1 MIRHRGN
8 AVNKRIVGIVSLS
21 AMSVA
26 ASVQCFAGQN
36 ADSQSANGQSTNS
49 QSANSDS
56 SSLQEIIVTASKT
69 GAQLLQRTPL
79 AVSAFSGAQIQDQQI
94 ANVKDLVQY
103 TPNLQVAQSTASA
116 EIFIRGIGSTNVF
129 AGSDPDVTVQIDGVY
144 ISRPSSQF
152 ADLSDIARVE
162 VLRGPQ
168 GTLYGRN
175 AAGGT
180 INVIS
185 QQPSDT
191 FTADTAVTVGSD
203 NLVQTRDYISGPLAD
218 HVQASLAVSYQR
230 HDGYIRNIAPGGQD
244 IEDANRGSVRA
255 QLRVEPTDRLDATTR
270 VDWSALD
277 ENYESYD
284 HILVPVLT
292 PVPAPLANSTLNNYH
307 EVAMNSPQVITSH
320 NGGISEDIN
329 FQLTKE
335 LTFKS
340 ITAYRVS
347 DYDLDGDSDATELY
361 SSALFQS
368 ERQHQFSE
376 ELTAQANA
384 GPFQGVAGL
393 YYLTEHIASAISTI
407 IPPAGITRGTD
418 PAVNDE
424 SKAIYAQGTYAI
436 TERLHATLGARETFE
451 SKDIA
456 PYSYTMS
463 AVTGAILG
471 PTFTSQ
477 AGATYNA
484 FTPKFGLDYQVTDNA
499 MLFASATKGFKS
511 GGFNYSART
520 VATQSFGPEQIWSY
534 ETGAKTDWF
543 DRHLRVNL
551 TGFLYHYTG
560 LQVQSLLSPGNIYIG
575 NANSA
580 RVKGLELETI
590 AKPLAGLTLTTNVSL
605 LDAVYGPFPNASVAA
620 GIVPFVVSDPRYNPT
635 TTFFNA
641 TDNRLTDAP
650 HVSALEAVQYDYR
663 LAGAAMYGRIEY
675 SYQSKTYFDPTNVAV
690 LSQGGYG
697 LWNVAVGYQTAD
709 SPWKFQALVKNL
721 TNKQYLITAA
731 APGSIPTG
739 DAGPPRTVW
748 LTASRQW

>member
-1 MIRHRGN
+1 MN
-8 AVNKRIVGIVSLS
+8 NYMARIICIAALGV
-21 AMSVA
+21 VA
-26 ASVQCFAGQN
+26 AGVCL
-36 ADSQSANGQSTNS
+36 ADQPANNDGEG
-49 QSANSDS
+49 
-56 SSLQEIIVTASKT
+56 LEEIVVTATKT

-79 AVSAFSGAQIQDQQI
+79 AVSAFSGLQIQDQQV

-103 TPNLQVAQSTASA
+103 TPNLEVAQSTASA

-144 ISRPSSQF
+144 VARPSSQF
-152 ADLSDIARVE
+152 ADLSDVARVE

-191 FTADTAVTVGSD
+191 FTADTAFTIGSN
-203 NLVQTRDYISGPLAD
+203 NLVQTRDYLSGPLAD
-218 HVQASLAVSYQR
+218 RVQASLAVSYQR

-244 IEDANRGSVRA
+244 IENANRGSTRG
-255 QLRVEPTDRLDATTR
+255 QLRVELTDRLDATTR

-284 HILVPVLT
+284 HILVPVLK
-292 PVPAPLANSTLNNYH
+292 PVPAPLANSTLNNYNK
-307 EVAMNSPQVITSH
+307 VALNSPQVITSR

-329 FQLTKE
+329 FHLTKE
-335 LTFKS
+335 VTLKS

-347 DYDLDGDSDATELY
+347 NYDLNGDSDATELY

-376 ELTAQANA
+376 ELTAQANV
-384 GPFQGVAGL
+384 GGFQGVAGL

-407 IPPAGITRGTD
+407 IPPAGIARGTN

-424 SKAIYAQGTYAI
+424 SKAVYAQGTYAI
-436 TERLHATLGARETFE
+436 TERFHATLGARETHE
-451 SKDIA
+451 SKDIV
-456 PYSYTMS
+456 PYGYTQS
-463 AVTGAILG
+463 AATGAILG
-471 PTFTSQ
+471 PTFTSE

-484 FTPKFGLDYQVTDNA
+484 FTPKFGLDYEVTDSA

-520 VATQSFGPEQIWSY
+520 VAALSFGPEQIWSY
-534 ETGAKTDWF
+534 EAGAKTDWF
-543 DRHLRVNL
+543 DKRLRVNL
-551 TGFLYHYTG
+551 TGFLYHYSG
-560 LQVQSLLSPGNIYIG
+560 LQVQSLLSPGNIEIG
-575 NANSA
+575 NASSA
-580 RVKGLELETI
+580 RVKGLELETL
-590 AKPLAGLTLTTNVSL
+590 AKPIPGLTLTTNVSL
-605 LDAVYGPFPNASVAA
+605 LDAAYGPFTNASVAA
-620 GIVPFVVSDPRYNPT
+620 GILPFVLSDPRYNPT

-650 HVSALEAVQYDYR
+650 RVSGLEAAQYDYA
-663 LAGAAMYGRIEY
+663 LANAAIYGRVEY

-697 LWNVAVGYQTAD
+697 LWNTAVGYQSSS

-748 LTASRQW
+748 ITASRQW

>member
-1 MIRHRGN
+1 
-8 AVNKRIVGIVSLS
+8 VRIILIA

-26 ASVQCFAGQN
+26 ASGACFAQ
-36 ADSQSANGQSTNS
+36 QSANTNGD
-49 QSANSDS
+49 A
-56 SSLQEIIVTASKT
+56 LEEIVVTATKT

-79 AVSAFSGAQIQDQQI
+79 AVSAFSGLQIQDQQV

-103 TPNLQVAQSTASA
+103 TPNLEVAQSTASA

-129 AGSDPDVTVQIDGVY
+129 AGSDPDVTVQVDGVY
-144 ISRPSSQF
+144 ISRPSGQF
-152 ADLSDIARVE
+152 ADLSDVARVE

-185 QQPSDT
+185 QQPSET
-191 FTADTAVTVGSD
+191 FTADTAFTVGSD
-203 NLVQTRDYISGPLAD
+203 NLAQTRDYISGPLAD

-230 HDGYIRNIAPGGQD
+230 HDGYIRNIAPGGRD
-244 IEDANRGSVRA
+244 AEDANRGSVRG
-255 QLRVEPTDRLDATTR
+255 QLRVELTDRLDATTR

-292 PVPAPLANSTLNNYH
+292 PVPAPLANSTLGNYH
-307 EVAMNSPQVITSH
+307 RVAMNSPQVITSH
-320 NGGISEDIN
+320 NGGISEDID
-329 FQLTKE
+329 FHLTTDVT
-335 LTFKS
+335 LKS

-347 DYDLDGDSDATELY
+347 NYDLNGDSDATELY
-361 SSALFQS
+361 SSALFQR

-376 ELTAQANA
+376 ELTVQANVGA
-384 GPFQGVAGL
+384 FQGVAGL

-407 IPPAGITRGTD
+407 IPAAHIARGTN

-424 SKAIYAQGTYAI
+424 SKAVYAQGTYTI
-436 TERLHATLGARETFE
+436 TERFHATLGARETHE
-451 SKDIA
+451 SKDIT
-456 PYSYTMS
+456 PYGYTRS
-463 AVTGAILG
+463 AVTGAIVGL
-471 PTFTSQ
+471 PFTTP

-484 FTPKFGLDYQVTDNA
+484 FTPKFGLDYEVTDNA

-520 VATQSFGPEQIWSY
+520 VAALSFGPEQIWSY
-534 ETGAKTDWF
+534 EAGVKTDWL
-543 DRHLRVNL
+543 DKRLRVNL
-551 TGFLYHYTG
+551 TGFLYHYSG
-560 LQVQSLLSPGNIYIG
+560 LQVQSLLSPGNIEIG
-575 NANSA
+575 NARSA
-580 RVKGLELETI
+580 RVKGLELETL
-590 AKPLAGLTLTTNVSL
+590 AKPIPGLTLTTNVSL
-605 LDAVYGPFPNASVAA
+605 LDAAYGPFANASVAA
-620 GIVPFVVSDPRYNPT
+620 GILPFVLSDPRYNPT

-650 HVSALEAVQYDYR
+650 RVSGLEAAQYDYA
-663 LAGAAMYGRIEY
+663 LSNAAIYGRVEY

-697 LWNVAVGYQTAD
+697 LWNTAVGYQSAG

-748 LTASRQW
+748 ITAARQW

>member
-1 MIRHRGN
+1 MSADRPTQGD
-8 AVNKRIVGIVSLS
+8 AVNNRIVGM
-21 AMSVA
+21 AFVA
-26 ASVQCFAGQN
+26 AVNVAVTGQCL
-36 ADSQSANGQSTNS
+36 ADPSANVDG
-49 QSANSDS
+49 AALD
-56 SSLQEIIVTASKT
+56 EIVVTATKT

-79 AVSAFSGAQIQDQQI
+79 AVSAFSGGQIQDEQI
-94 ANVKDLVQY
+94 SNVKDLVQY
-103 TPNLQVAQSTASA
+103 TPNLEVAQSTASA

-129 AGSDPDVTVQIDGVY
+129 AGSDPDVTVQVDGVY

-152 ADLSDIARVE
+152 ADLSDVARVE

-185 QQPSDT
+185 QQPSTT
-191 FTADTAVTVGSD
+191 FTADTAFTVGSN

-218 HVQASLAVSYQR
+218 DVQASLAVSYQR
-230 HDGYIRNIAPGGQD
+230 HDGYIRNIAPGGHD
-244 IEDANRGSVRA
+244 IEDANRGSVRG
-255 QLRVEPTDRLDATTR
+255 QLRVELTDQLDATTR
-270 VDWSALD
+270 ADWSALD

-284 HILVPVLT
+284 HILVPVLK
-292 PVPAPLANSTLNNYH
+292 PVPAPLANSTLNNYQ

-329 FQLTKE
+329 FHLSKE
-335 LTFKS
+335 LTLKS
-340 ITAYRVS
+340 ITAYRIS
-347 DYDLDGDSDATELY
+347 DYDLNGDSDATELY

-368 ERQHQFSE
+368 ERQHQLSE
-376 ELTAQANA
+376 ELTAQVNVGA
-384 GPFQGVAGL
+384 FQGVAGL
-393 YYLTEHIASAISTI
+393 YYLTEHIDSAISTI
-407 IPPAGITRGTD
+407 IPPAHISRGTD
-418 PAVNDE
+418 PVVNDD
-424 SKAIYAQGTYAI
+424 SKAVYAQGTYAI
-436 TERLHATLGARETFE
+436 TERFHATLGARETHE
-451 SKDIA
+451 AKDIA
-456 PYSYTMS
+456 PYSYTQS
-463 AVTGAILG
+463 AATGAILG
-471 PTFTSQ
+471 PPFTSE

-484 FTPKFGLDYQVTDNA
+484 FTPKFGLDYQVIDNV

-520 VATQSFGPEQIWSY
+520 VAAQSFGPEQIWSY
-534 ETGAKTDWF
+534 EAGAKTDWF

-551 TGFLYHYTG
+551 TGFLYHYSG

-580 RVKGLELETI
+580 RIKGLELETI
-590 AKPLAGLTLTTNVSL
+590 AKPMAGLTLTTNVSL

-620 GIVPFVVSDPRYNPT
+620 GILPFVSSDPRYNPM

-650 HVSALEAVQYDYR
+650 HLSALEAAQYEHR
-663 LAGAAMYGRIEY
+663 VANAAIYGRIEY
-675 SYQSKTYFDPTNVAV
+675 SYQSRTYFDPTNVTV
-690 LSQGGYG
+690 LSQAGYG
-697 LWNVAVGYQTAD
+697 LWNAAVGYQNAD

-721 TNKQYLITAA
+721 TDKQYLITAA

-748 LTASRQW
+748 ITASRQW

>member
-1 MIRHRGN
+1 
-8 AVNKRIVGIVSLS
+8 VNKRIVGIVFS
-21 AMSVA
+21 AAVSVA
-26 ASVQCFAGQN
+26 ASCFA
-36 ADSQSANGQSTNS
+36 
-49 QSANSDS
+49 DS
-56 SSLQEIIVTASKT
+56 SAGGDDGALQEIVVTATKT
-69 GAQLLQRTPL
+69 GAQPLQRTPL
-79 AVSAFSGAQIQDQQI
+79 AISAFSGAQIQDQQI
-94 ANVKDLVQY
+94 SNVKDLVQY
-103 TPNLQVAQSTASA
+103 TPNLEVAQSTASA

-144 ISRPSSQF
+144 VARPSSQF
-152 ADLSDIARVE
+152 ADLSDVARVE

-191 FTADTAVTVGSD
+191 FTADTAVTVGSN

-218 HVQASLAVSYQR
+218 QVQGSLAVSYER
-230 HDGYIRNIAPGGQD
+230 HDGYIRNIAPGGSD
-244 IEDANRGSVRA
+244 IEDANRGSVRG
-255 QLRVEPTDRLDATTR
+255 QLRVELTDQLDATTR
-270 VDWSALD
+270 ADWSALD

-307 EVAMNSPQVITSH
+307 EVSLDSPQVIVSH

-329 FQLTKE
+329 FHLTKE

-347 DYDLDGDSDATELY
+347 NYDLNGDSDATELY

-376 ELTAQANA
+376 ELTAQVNV
-384 GPFQGVAGL
+384 GPLQGVAGL
-393 YYLTEHIASAISTI
+393 YYLTEHIDSAISTI
-407 IPPAGITRGTD
+407 IPPAGISRGTD
-418 PAVNDE
+418 PAVDDE
-424 SKAIYAQGTYAI
+424 SKAAYMQGTYAI
-436 TERLHATLGARETFE
+436 TEQFHATLGARETLE
-451 SKDIA
+451 SKDID
-456 PYSYTMS
+456 PYSYTQS
-463 AVTGAILG
+463 AVTGEILG
-471 PTFTSQ
+471 PPFTTQ
-477 AGATYNA
+477 AGARYNA
-484 FTPKFGLDYQVTDNA
+484 FTPKFGLDYQVLDNA

-511 GGFNYSART
+511 GGFNYAART
-520 VATQSFGPEQIWSY
+520 AAAQSFGPEHIWSY
-534 ETGAKTDWF
+534 EAGAKTDWF
-543 DRHLRVNL
+543 DKHLRVNL
-551 TGFLYHYTG
+551 TGFIYHYSG
-560 LQVQSLLSPGNIYIG
+560 LQVQSLLSPGNIVIG

-590 AKPLAGLTLTTNVSL
+590 AKPIAGLTLTTNVSL
-605 LDAVYGPFPNASVAA
+605 LDATYGPFPNASVAT
-620 GIVPFVVSDPRYNPT
+620 GILPFVVTDPRYNSA

-650 HVSALEAVQYDYR
+650 HVSGLEAAQYDFR
-663 LAGAAMYGRIEY
+663 LANSAMYGRVEY

-690 LSQGGYG
+690 LSQSGYG
-697 LWNVAVGYQTAD
+697 LWNGVVGYQGAD

-731 APGSIPTG
+731 APGTIPTG

-748 LTASRQW
+748 ITAARQW

>member
-1 MIRHRGN
+1 MSADWPMQGDAMNNCILGIVFIA
-8 AVNKRIVGIVSLS
+8 AVN
-21 AMSVA
+21 VA
-26 ASVQCFAGQN
+26 ATGQCL
-36 ADSQSANGQSTNS
+36 AD
-49 QSANSDS
+49 QSANSDGGA
-56 SSLQEIIVTASKT
+56 LDEIVVTATKT

-79 AVSAFSGAQIQDQQI
+79 AISAFSGVQIQDQQI

-103 TPNLQVAQSTASA
+103 TPNLEVAQSTASA

-144 ISRPSSQF
+144 VSRPSGQF
-152 ADLSDIARVE
+152 ADLSDVARVE

-185 QQPSDT
+185 QQPSDK
-191 FTADTAVTVGSD
+191 FTADTAISVGS
-203 NLVQTRDYISGPLAD
+203 NYLVQTRDYISGPLAD
-218 HVQASLAVSYQR
+218 NVQASLAVSYQR
-230 HDGYIRNIAPGGQD
+230 HDGYIRNIAPGGHD
-244 IEDANRGSVRA
+244 IEDANRGSVRG
-255 QLRVEPTDRLDATTR
+255 QLRVELTDRLDATTR

-284 HILVPVLT
+284 HVLVPVRK
-292 PVPAPLANSTLNNYH
+292 PVPAPLANSTLKNYR

-329 FQLTKE
+329 FNLTKE
-335 LTFKS
+335 VTFKS

-347 DYDLDGDSDATELY
+347 NYDLNGDSDATELY

-376 ELTAQANA
+376 ELTAQATVGA
-384 GPFQGVAGL
+384 FQGVAGL
-393 YYLTEHIASAISTI
+393 YYLTEHIVSAISTI
-407 IPPAGITRGTD
+407 IPPAHIARGTD
-418 PAVNDE
+418 PTVNDE

-436 TERLHATLGARETFE
+436 TERFNATLGARETHE

-456 PYSYTMS
+456 PYSYTKS
-463 AVTGAILG
+463 AVTAAILG
-471 PTFTSQ
+471 PPFTSQ

-484 FTPKFGLDYQVTDNA
+484 FTPKFGLDYQVIDNA

-520 VATQSFGPEQIWSY
+520 VAAQSFGPEQIWSY
-534 ETGAKTDWF
+534 EAGAKTDWF
-543 DRHLRVNL
+543 DKRLRVNL
-551 TGFLYHYTG
+551 TGFLYHYSG
-560 LQVQSLLSPGNIYIG
+560 LQVQSLLSPGNISIG

-590 AKPLAGLTLTTNVSL
+590 AKPIAELTLSANVSL
-605 LDAVYGPFPNASVAA
+605 LDAAYGPFPNASVAA
-620 GIVPFVVSDPRYNPT
+620 GILPFVLADPRYNPR

-641 TDNRLTDAP
+641 TDHRLTDAP
-650 HVSALEAVQYDYR
+650 HVSALEAAQYDYR
-663 LAGAAMYGRIEY
+663 LANALIYGRIEY

-690 LSQGGYG
+690 LSQSGYG
-697 LWNVAVGYQTAD
+697 LWNAAVGYQNTGA
-709 SPWKFQALVKNL
+709 SWKLQALVKNL
-721 TNKQYLITAA
+721 TNKQYVITAA

-748 LTASRQW
+748 ITASRQW

>member
-1 MIRHRGN
+1 MS
-8 AVNKRIVGIVSLS
+8 KRMAGTIFIA
-21 AMSVA
+21 AMNVA
-26 ASVQCFAGQN
+26 AGGVCLAESGAG
-36 ADSQSANGQSTNS
+36 GEGEG
-49 QSANSDS
+49 
-56 SSLQEIIVTASKT
+56 LEEIVVTATKT

-79 AVSAFSGAQIQDQQI
+79 AISAFSGAQIQDQQV
-94 ANVKDLVQY
+94 ANVKDLVEY
-103 TPNLQVAQSTASA
+103 TPNLEVAQSTASA

-129 AGSDPDVTVQIDGVY
+129 AGSDPDVTVQVDGVY
-144 ISRPSSQF
+144 LARPSSQF
-152 ADLSDIARVE
+152 ADLSDLARVE

-185 QQPSDT
+185 LQPSDT
-191 FTADTAVTVGSD
+191 FTADTAVTVGTN
-203 NLVQTRDYISGPLAD
+203 NLVQTRDYLSGPLAD

-230 HDGYIRNIAPGGQD
+230 HDGYIRNIEPGGRD
-244 IEDANRGSVRA
+244 IEDANRGSVRG
-255 QLRVEPTDRLDATTR
+255 QLRVELTDRLDATTR
-270 VDWSALD
+270 ADWSALD

-307 EVAMNSPQVITSH
+307 QVALNSPQVIVSH
-320 NGGISEDIN
+320 TGGISEDIN
-329 FQLTKE
+329 FHLAEAVT
-335 LTFKS
+335 LKS

-347 DYDLDGDSDATELY
+347 NYDLNGDSDATELY

-376 ELTAQANA
+376 ELTAQANVGGLQA
-384 GPFQGVAGL
+384 VAGL

-407 IPPAGITRGTD
+407 IPPAGVARGTN
-418 PAVNDE
+418 PTVHDE

-436 TERLHATLGARETFE
+436 TERFHATLGARETHE

-456 PYSYTMS
+456 PYGYTQS
-463 AVTGAILG
+463 AKTGAILG
-471 PTFTSQ
+471 PTFTTQ
-477 AGATYNA
+477 EGAAYNA
-484 FTPKFGLDYQVTDNA
+484 FTPKFGLDYQVTDDA

-511 GGFNYSART
+511 GGFNYSARS
-520 VATQSFGPEQIWSY
+520 VAALSFGPERIWSY
-534 ETGAKTDWF
+534 EAGAKTDWL
-543 DRHLRVNL
+543 DKRLRVNL
-551 TGFLYHYTG
+551 TGFLYHYSG
-560 LQVQSLLSPGNIYIG
+560 LQVQSLLSPGNIEIG

-580 RVKGLELETI
+580 RVKGLELETL
-590 AKPLAGLTLTTNVSL
+590 AKPIAGLTLTTNVSW
-605 LDAVYGPFPNASVAA
+605 LDATYGPFPNASVAA
-620 GIVPFVVSDPRYNPT
+620 GILPFVRSDPRYDPT

-650 HVSALEAVQYDYR
+650 RVSGLEAAQYDYG
-663 LAGAAMYGRIEY
+663 LAGATLYGRVEY

-697 LWNVAVGYQTAD
+697 LWNAAVGYQDTGSA
-709 SPWKFQALVKNL
+709 WKFQALVKNL

-731 APGSIPTG
+731 APGSLPTG

-748 LTASRQW
+748 ITASRQW

>member
-1 MIRHRGN
+1 MNNR
-8 AVNKRIVGIVSLS
+8 V
-21 AMSVA
+21 VA
-26 ASVQCFAGQN
+26 TFFITTLNVATTGVCFADQGT
-36 ADSQSANGQSTNS
+36 D
-49 QSANSDS
+49 SDS
-56 SSLQEIIVTASKT
+56 GGLEEIVVTATKT
-69 GAQLLQRTPL
+69 GAQPLQRTPL
-79 AVSAFSGAQIQDQQI
+79 AISAFSGLQIQDQQV

-103 TPNLQVAQSTASA
+103 TPNLEVAQSTASA

-144 ISRPSSQF
+144 VARPSSQF
-152 ADLSDIARVE
+152 ADLSDVARVE

-191 FTADTAVTVGSD
+191 FTADTAFTVGSD
-203 NLVQTRDYISGPLAD
+203 NLAQTRDYISGPLAD

-244 IEDANRGSVRA
+244 VENANRGSTRG
-255 QLRVEPTDRLDATTR
+255 QLRVELTDRLDATTR
-270 VDWSALD
+270 VDWSVLD

-284 HILVPVLT
+284 HILVPVLS
-292 PVPAPLANSTLNNYH
+292 PVPARLANSTLGNYQ
-307 EVAMNSPQVITSH
+307 EVALNSPQVITSH
-320 NGGISEDIN
+320 NGGISEDVN
-329 FQLTKE
+329 FHLTSDVT
-335 LTFKS
+335 LKS

-347 DYDLDGDSDATELY
+347 NYDLDGDSDATELY

-376 ELTAQANA
+376 ELTAQANVGA
-384 GPFQGVAGL
+384 FQGVTGL
-393 YYLTEHIASAISTI
+393 YYLTEHIASAISTV
-407 IPPAGITRGTD
+407 IPPAGVARGTD

-436 TERLHATLGARETFE
+436 TERFHATLGARETHE

-456 PYSYTMS
+456 PYGYTQS
-463 AVTGAILG
+463 AATGAILG
-471 PTFTSQ
+471 PPFTTA

-484 FTPKFGLDYQVTDNA
+484 FTPKFGLDYEVTDNA

-520 VATQSFGPEQIWSY
+520 AAALGFGPEQIWSY
-534 ETGAKTDWF
+534 EAGVKTDWL
-543 DRHLRVNL
+543 DKRLRVNL
-551 TGFLYHYTG
+551 TGFLYHYSG
-560 LQVQSLLSPGNIYIG
+560 LQVQSLLSPGNIEIG
-575 NANSA
+575 NASSA
-580 RVKGLELETI
+580 LVKGLELETL

-605 LDAVYGPFPNASVAA
+605 LGATYGTFPNASVAA
-620 GIVPFVVSDPRYNPT
+620 GILPFVLSDPRYNPAS
-635 TTFFNA
+635 TFFNA

-650 HVSALEAVQYDYR
+650 RFSGLEAAQYDHT
-663 LAGAAMYGRIEY
+663 LANATIYGRVEY

-697 LWNVAVGYQTAD
+697 LWNTAVGYQSAG

-748 LTASRQW
+748 VTASRQW

>member
-1 MIRHRGN
+1 MFRRNLGT
-8 AVNKRIVGIVSLS
+8 SLI
-21 AMSVA
+21 VA
-26 ASVQCFAGQN
+26 ASVAATGQCLGAQEDEG
-36 ADSQSANGQSTNS
+36 NS
-49 QSANSDS
+49 GA
-56 SSLQEIIVTASKT
+56 LEEIVVTATKT
-69 GAQLLQRTPL
+69 GAQSLQRTPM
-79 AVSAFSGAQIQDQQI
+79 AVSAFSSTQIQDAQI

-116 EIFIRGIGSTNVF
+116 EVFIRGIGSTNVF

-144 ISRPSSQF
+144 IARPSSQF
-152 ADLSDIARVE
+152 ADLSDVERVE

-191 FTADTAVTVGSD
+191 FTAETAFTVGSD

-230 HDGYIRNIAPGGQD
+230 HDGYIRNIDPGGHD
-244 IEDANRGSVRA
+244 IGDANRGSVRG
-255 QLRVEPTDRLDATTR
+255 QLRVEFTDNLDATTR

-277 ENYESYD
+277 EKYESYD

-292 PVPAPLANSTLNNYH
+292 PVPAPLANSTLGNYR

-320 NGGISEDIN
+320 NGGIAEEIN
-329 FQLTKE
+329 YHLSKE

-340 ITAYRVS
+340 ITAYRLS

-376 ELTAQANA
+376 ELTAQLNVGA
-384 GPFQGVAGL
+384 FQGVAGL
-393 YYLTEHIASAISTI
+393 YYLSEHIDSAISTV
-407 IPPAGITRGTD
+407 IPAAHIERGTD
-418 PAVNDE
+418 PEVNDE
-424 SKAIYAQGTYAI
+424 SKAIYAQGTYAL
-436 TERLHATLGARETFE
+436 TERFHATLGARETHE

-456 PYSYTMS
+456 PYSYTQS
-463 AVTGAILG
+463 ASTGAILG
-471 PTFTSQ
+471 PPFTSQ

-484 FTPKFGLDYQVTDNA
+484 FTPKFGLDYQVLDNA

-534 ETGAKTDWF
+534 EAGAKTDWF
-543 DRHLRVNL
+543 GKRLRVNL
-551 TGFLYHYTG
+551 TGFVYHYSG

-590 AKPLAGLTLTTNVSL
+590 ARPIESLTLTTNVSL
-605 LDAVYGPFPNASVAA
+605 LDATYGPFPNASVAA
-620 GIVPFVVSDPRYNPT
+620 GILPFVASDPRYNPA

-650 HVSALEAVQYDYR
+650 HVSALEAAQYDLR
-663 LAGAAMYGRIEY
+663 LGKAAAYGRVEY
-675 SYQSKTYFDPTNVAV
+675 SYQTKTYFDPTNVAV

-697 LWNVAVGYQTAD
+697 LWNTAVGYQNAD
-709 SPWKFQALVKNL
+709 SPWKFQVLVKNL
-721 TNKQYLITAA
+721 TNKQYLLTAA

-748 LTASRQW
+748 LTGSRQW